1 MSSVKISPESQR
13 NLRNNAKAEL
23 TRLETIQD
31 NVETI
36 KLLDEFKNKF
46 NICESVYKVVLKEH
60 QIRKGK
66 TDTNY
71 LKLIMTQV
79 PFALSFAGYSFE
91 KDLLN
96 ELFGSSSKKGMTVKK
111 LRDAVTHGIDEKAAK
126 EISDRKE
133 ELFGYMDVFLNTIR
147 NFDQSAA

>member
-1 MSSVKISPESQR
+1 MSSIKISPEIQR

-23 TRLETIQD
+23 TRLESIQ
-31 NVETI
+31 NNIETI

-60 QIRKGK
+60 QISKGK

-111 LRDAVTHGIDEKAAK
+111 LRDAVTHGINEKGVK

-133 ELFGYMDVFLNTIR
+133 ELFGYMDDFLNTIR

>member
-1 MSSVKISPESQR
+1 MSNVKISPESQK

-23 TRLETIQD
+23 IRLESIQV
-31 NVETI
+31 NIETI

-60 QIRKGK
+60 QMSKGK
-66 TDTNY
+66 NNINY
-71 LKLIMTQV
+71 LKLSMTQV

-91 KDLLN
+91 KDFLN

-126 EISDRKE
+126 EILDRKE
-133 ELFGYMDVFLNTIR
+133 ELFGYMDDFLNTIR
-147 NFDQSAA
+147 NFDQTAA

>member
-1 MSSVKISPESQR
+1 MSSIKISPESQKK
-13 NLRNNAKAEL
+13 LRNNAKAEL
-23 TRLETIQD
+23 TRLETIHANID
-31 NVETI
+31 TI
-36 KLLDEFKNKF
+36 QLLDEFKNKF

-60 QIRKGK
+60 QLSKGK

-79 PFALSFAGYSFE
+79 PFALSFAGYSFRKE
-91 KDLLN
+91 LLN

-111 LRDAVTHGIDEKAAK
+111 LRDAVTHGIDEKAVK

-133 ELFGYMDVFLNTIR
+133 ELFGYMDDFLNTIR
-147 NFDQSAA
+147 NFDLAA

>member
-1 MSSVKISPESQR
+1 MSSIKISPEIQR

-23 TRLETIQD
+23 TRLESIQ
-31 NVETI
+31 NNIETI

-60 QIRKGK
+60 QISKGK

-111 LRDAVTHGIDEKAAK
+111 LRDAVTHGINEKAVK
-126 EISDRKE
+126 EISDRKD
-133 ELFGYMDVFLNTIR
+133 ELFGYMDDFLNTIR

>member
-1 MSSVKISPESQR
+1 M
-13 NLRNNAKAEL
+13 AEL
-23 TRLETIQD
+23 NRLERIQTD
-31 NVETI
+31 TETT
-36 KLLDEFKNKF
+36 KLLDAFKNKF
-46 NICESVYKVVLKEH
+46 NICESVYKVILKEH
-60 QIRKGK
+60 QISKGK

-126 EISDRKE
+126 EISGRKE
-133 ELFGYMDVFLNTIR
+133 ELFGYMDDFLSTIR
-147 NFDQSAA
+147 NFDQIAA

>member
-1 MSSVKISPESQR
+1 MSSVKISPEIQK

-23 TRLETIQD
+23 TRLETIQKH
-31 NVETI
+31 VETI

-60 QIRKGK
+60 QISKGK
-66 TDTNY
+66 TDTHY

-79 PFALSFAGYSFE
+79 PFALSFAGYSFKKE
-91 KDLLN
+91 LLN

-111 LRDAVTHGIDEKAAK
+111 LRDAVTHGINEKAVK

-133 ELFGYMDVFLNTIR
+133 ELFGYMDDFLNTIR
-147 NFDQSAA
+147 NFDQSVA

>member
-1 MSSVKISPESQR
+1 MSSVKISPESQKK
-13 NLRNNAKAEL
+13 LRHNAKAEL
-23 TRLETIQD
+23 TRLESIQA
-31 NVETI
+31 NIETI
-36 KLLDEFKNKF
+36 KILDEFKNKF

-60 QIRKGK
+60 QLSKGK

-79 PFALSFAGYSFE
+79 PFALSFAGYSFG

-126 EISDRKE
+126 EITDRKE
-133 ELFGYMDVFLNTIR
+133 ELFGYMEDFLNTIR

>member
-23 TRLETIQD
+23 TRLETIQG

-60 QIRKGK
+60 QISKGK

-96 ELFGSSSKKGMTVKK
+96 DLFGSSSKKGMTVKK

>member
-1 MSSVKISPESQR
+1 MSSIKISQERQKI
-13 NLRNNAKAEL
+13 LRNNAKAEL
-23 TRLETIQD
+23 TRLEAIQS

-60 QIRKGK
+60 QICKGK
-66 TDTNY
+66 ADTNY

-79 PFALSFAGYSFE
+79 PFALSFAGYSFS

-96 ELFGSSSKKGMTVKK
+96 ELFGSTSKKGMTVKK

-126 EISDRKE
+126 EISNRKE
-133 ELFGYMDVFLNTIR
+133 ELFGYMDEFLNTIR
-147 NFDQSAA
+147 NFDLTAA

>member
-1 MSSVKISPESQR
+1 MSSVKISPESQKK
-13 NLRNNAKAEL
+13 LRNNAKAEL
-23 TRLETIQD
+23 TRLESIQA
-31 NVETI
+31 NIETI
-36 KLLDEFKNKF
+36 KILDEFKNKF

-60 QIRKGK
+60 QLSKGK
-66 TDTNY
+66 TDTNF

-126 EISDRKE
+126 EITDRKE
-133 ELFGYMDVFLNTIR
+133 ELFGYMEDFLNTIR